1 MPNIR
6 NPPPPPPFVHFCRR
20 HHPQKFM
27 IGQAIMSNFLVCSL
41 ACISVV
47 RDKHD
52 EGIKEMCSAGIPGG
66 GGGGTQDFK

>member
-1 MPNIR
+1 
-6 NPPPPPPFVHFCRR
+6 
-20 HHPQKFM
+20 
-27 IGQAIMSNFLVCSL
+27 MSNFLVCSL

-66 GGGGTQDFK
+66 VLRISSDRKDFFESEILNFGIFWGWKILASIFWVA